1 MKGLELNLGTVL
13 LLAVLV
19 GGFLYLYSPE
29 TLQNFFS
36 QSSVTQTSYQEPT
49 TTTTTAGTG
58 TQTQTTEELYPID
71 TVNLYVM
78 DALNVKSGV
87 ANVEVEVLEP
97 VAGKTDQEVA
107 SDPMRAPIDEDTST
121 DANGKATFS
130 SGTILAKTPY
140 IYSVRGNSNV
150 YDYITRLAV
159 PINPAGKALTYTF
172 PEKIYVYQ
180 VGSFSDI
187 FPSGATNSGW
197 DSTDHSADTLT
208 LNVTG
213 KSGPQYAYIDLT
225 IEEADTGKALK
236 NPVIEMYYPSG
247 YDMPS
252 GAITSIYLTKRT
264 GSSFG
269 IPGGNLVSYVD
280 SAPIPLTGEVTYK
293 DGAYWMTV
301 ANSGTYRLKFSW
313 DADTMVSGDKLEICL
328 DDLGGSE
335 LGDGRD
341 LTTKGKKASPKC
353 ITIQTVS

>member
-1 MKGLELNLGTVL
+1 MKGVELNLGTII
-13 LLAVLV
+13 LLAVIA
-19 GGFLYLYSPE
+19 GIALYIYSPE
-29 TLQNFFS
+29 TFEQFFS
-36 QSSVTQTSYQEPT
+36 QTPTTTTVYQGEGAT
-49 TTTTTAGTG
+49 TTTTTTG
-58 TQTQTTEELYPID
+58 GGATTTEELYPID

-78 DALNVKSGV
+78 DALNPKSGV
-87 ANVEVEVLEP
+87 SGVEVEVLEP
-97 VAGKTDQEVA
+97 VPGKTDEEVA
-107 SDPMRAPIDEDTST
+107 SDPMRAPIDEDTAT

-130 SGTILAKTPY
+130 AGTILAKTPY
-140 IYSVRGNSNV
+140 IYSVRGDSTV
-150 YDYITRLAV
+150 YDYLTRLAV

-172 PEKIYVYQ
+172 PQKIYVYR
-180 VGSFSDI
+180 VGSFADP
-187 FPSGATNSGW
+187 FPSSASNSGW
-197 DSTDHSADTLT
+197 DSTSHSTNTLT

-213 KSGPQYAYIDLT
+213 KSGPQYAYIDIT
-225 IEEADTGKALK
+225 IEQNATGKALK

-247 YDMPS
+247 YDMPT

-280 SAPIPLTGEVTYK
+280 SAPIPLTGEITYK

-301 ANSGTYRLKFSW
+301 ANSGVYRLKFSW
-313 DADTMVSGDKLEICL
+313 DADTMVAGDKLKICL

-341 LTTKGKKASPKC
+341 LTTKSKKASPQC